1 MASIS
6 HLRVIA
12 RPLLVISTF
21 TLALIVWLNLNV
33 SNVTN
38 SIFDYGNPSKIQ
50 LTLTDSA
57 SLLEPISQ
65 KTRGNKQDQN
75 LSEVAVNESSQP
87 SVAHQSPSVTQLCPL
102 ISPEL
107 VGWTNISLEKINT
120 IRNEA
125 EMELIE
131 AGLEAGGRYQPKDCQ
146 SRHKV
151 AIVVPYRD
159 RKDHLTVFLRYL
171 HPFLQRQQL
180 NYVIIVVEQSN
191 SSSFNR
197 GMLMNIGFN
206 EAQLQEEFHCFIFH
220 DVDFLPEDDGNPYT
234 CPQEGKPR
242 QMSFSIDYWDN
253 YKPTPASHFGGV
265 TAFSTNDFRK
275 INGFSNSFWG
285 WGGEDDQLYQRVRF
299 NKLIVTRAYEDQPSL
314 VRLVRYKTLSHKKA
328 EPNPERK
335 LVLKEGSV
343 RFQTDGLNDLRYN
356 RLSFELKP
364 LYTHIIVD
372 IQPYGGR
379 NMSSVL

>member
-107 VGWTNISLEKINT
+107 
-120 IRNEA
+120 
-125 EMELIE
+125 
-131 AGLEAGGRYQPKDCQ
+131 
-146 SRHKV
+146 
-151 AIVVPYRD
+151 
-159 RKDHLTVFLRYL
+159 
-171 HPFLQRQQL
+171 
-180 NYVIIVVEQSN
+180 
-191 SSSFNR
+191 
-197 GMLMNIGFN
+197 
-206 EAQLQEEFHCFIFH
+206 
-220 DVDFLPEDDGNPYT
+220 
-234 CPQEGKPR
+234 GK
-242 QMSFSIDYWDN
+242 
-253 YKPTPASHFGGV
+253 
-265 TAFSTNDFRK
+265 
-275 INGFSNSFWG
+275 
-285 WGGEDDQLYQRVRF
+285 
-299 NKLIVTRAYEDQPSL
+299 
-314 VRLVRYKTLSHKKA
+314 
-328 EPNPERK
+328 
-335 LVLKEGSV
+335 
-343 RFQTDGLNDLRYN
+343 
-356 RLSFELKP
+356 
-364 LYTHIIVD
+364 
-372 IQPYGGR
+372 
-379 NMSSVL
+379 